1 MVPLGFLVHLEWG
14 KRSPSH
20 DRNYGVWRN
29 FSLLRALRPH
39 STHLTSLHAHQGGHF
54 FLRLSFSVG
63 ETLDT
68 LLPSCIGESHVLHTG
83 VMCGVV
89 FQELDVFVELA
100 QFVDG
105 IVSSAF
111 FYLSLAFF

>member
-1 MVPLGFLVHLEWG
+1 MF
-14 KRSPSH
+14 
-20 DRNYGVWRN
+20 
-29 FSLLRALRPH
+29 
-39 STHLTSLHAHQGGHF
+39 
-54 FLRLSFSVG
+54 
-63 ETLDT
+63 
-68 LLPSCIGESHVLHTG
+68 HTQ
-83 VMCGVV
+83 VCGVV